1 MALQVNGFCRKCEKS
16 FTTLIGS
23 GQATPNICPK
33 CEHIETD
40 KKTDE
45 YFATLDSLTLSQRV
59 RKLEEWIYN
68 YKPYRE
74 VRF

>member
-1 MALQVNGFCRKCEKS
+1 MALQVNGFCHKCEKS

-23 GQATPNICPK
+23 GQPHPIICPT
-33 CEHIETD
+33 CEQIKED
-40 KKTDE
+40 KKKEE
-45 YFATLDSLTLSQRV
+45 YFAVLDSLTIEQRL
-59 RKLEEWIYN
+59 RKVEEWIYN